1 MCRFFRFWLVKNIV
15 RTRIYVDG
23 YNLYYGC
30 LKNTGYKWLDLF
42 TLFDRFILPRSGS
55 GAHASN
61 ISIKYFT
68 AEIHESAAN
77 DLDSVNDQRT
87 YHQALRYHRQSEIEI
102 IKGSYNIDKVDS
114 HRVEPAKKLR
124 ESTKVKVWKIEE
136 KQSDV
141 NLSVSAVY
149 DALIEDD
156 LEQIVFVTNDTDIV
170 PALSK
175 IKSFN
180 DVLVQE
186 ENRKPITIGLVIP
199 ARDSNKDRRAN
210 KDLDD
215 LSDWTVHYIKSS
227 ELNDSQLPMR
237 ITSGRKPATRP
248 ISWFKNSTKVDY
260 IYQALLGVEKSPSKV
275 WRWLESSKPN
285 VDGLP
290 NLGKLPIE
298 MLDCEKEIED
308 VIAHVDAYVKYKNSF

>member
-1 MCRFFRFWLVKNIV
+1 MK
-15 RTRIYVDG
+15 TRIYIDG

-30 LKNTGYKWLDLF
+30 LKNTSYKWLDLF
-42 TLFDRFILPRSGS
+42 TLFQKFILPRSGS
-55 GAHASN
+55 GASASS

-68 AEIHESAAN
+68 ADIRDNAAN
-77 DLDSVNDQRT
+77 DVDSVDDQRA
-87 YHQALRYHRQSEIEI
+87 YHQALRYRRKSEVEI
-102 IKGSYNIDKVDS
+102 IKGSYNIDQVDA
-114 HRVEPAKKLR
+114 HCVELTKKLR
-124 ESTKVKVWKIEE
+124 DSTKVKVWKIEE

-180 DVLVQE
+180 EVLVQE
-186 ENRKPITIGLVIP
+186 ENRKPIIIGLVIP
-199 ARDSNKDRRAN
+199 TRDSNKVRRAN

-227 ELNDSQLPMR
+227 EFNDSQLPMR
-237 ITSGRKPATRP
+237 ITGGRKPATRP
-248 ISWFKNSTKVDY
+248 ISWFKNSTKVNY

-275 WRWLESSKPN
+275 WKWLESRKPN

-308 VIAHVDAYVKYKNSF
+308 VIAHVDSYVKFRKRKE